1 MREHYISAEENTNF
15 FTSEGCYKKF
25 LSLMKAFYMTDK
37 YKKGTGNKELSW
49 EGIYK
54 EFSTKFWLKPEL
66 PFDQASIQRT
76 SRVRSLSHSTTSRS
90 EKSSVIRRLTSSVKT
105 EHTTL
110 QSKIFIIFCKV
121 IREKGSAG

>member
-1 MREHYISAEENTNF
+1 
-15 FTSEGCYKKF
+15 
-25 LSLMKAFYMTDK
+25 MKAFYMTDK

-76 SRVRSLSHSTTSRS
+76 SRLFEDSPPVSRPVTPASSRPVTSTLPSFSQNANVITVTINYGAKGKSL
-90 EKSSVIRRLTSSVKT
+90 EKD
-105 EHTTL
+105 E
-110 QSKIFIIFCKV
+110 
-121 IREKGSAG
+121 